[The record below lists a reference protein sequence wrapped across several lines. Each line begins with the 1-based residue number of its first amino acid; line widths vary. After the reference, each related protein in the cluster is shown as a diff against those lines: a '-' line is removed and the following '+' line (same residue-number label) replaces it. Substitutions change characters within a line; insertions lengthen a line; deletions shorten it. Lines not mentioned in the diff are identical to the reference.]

1 MKTKLKPLALV
12 TAGAVAGVLISLG
25 VTAVAQRD
33 ARSTLPLEDLRQFSD
48 VFGAIKAFYVEP
60 VEDKKLI
67 QEAISGMVTGLDP
80 HSAFLDAEAFK
91 ELQVGTQGEFGGLGI
106 EVGTEDGF
114 VKVVSPIEDTPAFR
128 AGVKS
133 GDLIIK
139 IDEKPT
145 KGMQLNEA
153 VKLMRGKP
161 KSVVTLTL
169 SRKGET
175 RPIVVQLVRDVIR
188 VQSVRSK
195 VIEPGY
201 GYVRLTQFQE
211 MTVDNMVRHLGN
223 LDKNGVP
230 KGLVLDL
237 RNDPGGLLHGAVGV
251 SAAFLP
257 ARTLVVSTDGR
268 TEDAK
273 RKYIA
278 SPEDYMRG
286 NREDLLAKLPAWVKT
301 VPMVVLVNA
310 GSASASEIV
319 AGALQDHKRAVVM
332 GTQTFG
338 KGSVQSILPLT
349 NNTAIKLTTAR
360 YYTPAGRS
368 IQAKGIT
375 PDFFVEETVDGD
387 ISQFRIREADL
398 TRRLSNDKDK
408 EDKPSVP
415 KPTTDA
421 SNDKNRDRKPV
432 EFGSAED
439 YQLQQAMNHLKGQ
452 PVQVAKKESVAA
464 VTPEA
469 KDATKATATTK

>member
-1 MKTKLKPLALV
+1 MNTKLKPLALV

-33 ARSTLPLEDLRQFSD
+33 ARSSLPLEDLRQFSD

-128 AGVKS
+128 AGVKA
-133 GDLIIK
+133 GDLIVK

-145 KGMQLNEA
+145 KGMPLNDA

-161 KSVVTLTL
+161 KSQVTLTL
-169 SRKGET
+169 SRKGEN
-175 RPIVVQLVRDVIR
+175 RPIVVVLVRDVIR

-195 VIEPGY
+195 VVEPGY

-211 MTVDNMVRHLGN
+211 MTVDNMVRHIGN
-223 LDKNGVP
+223 IDKSGP
-230 KGLVLDL
+230 IKGLVLDL

-257 ARTLVVSTDGR
+257 AKTLVVSTDGR

-286 NREDLLAKLPAWVKT
+286 TRDDVLARLPAWVKT

-375 PDFFVEETVDGD
+375 PDLLVEETPDGD

-398 TRRLSNDKDK
+398 TRHLSNDKGK

-415 KPTTDA
+415 KATDQA
-421 SNDKNRDRKPV
+421 AAEKLRDRKPI

-439 YQLQQAMNHLKGQ
+439 FQLQQAMNHLKGQ
-452 PVQVAKKESVAA
+452 PVQVAKKEAVAA
-464 VTPEA
+464 AESATPAA
-469 KDATKATATTK
+469 K